1 MKTGIGVN
9 NSAVA
14 STEVRRLTRDDAAE
28 FWRGYAEKTEK
39 HNIRLTNV
47 ITFDEFNDF
56 MNRSGSHVQSS
67 ATERRMV
74 TGRRVEKT
82 SQSRITLTAAIL
94 FLHCAGLNVSFSYTI
109 ALGQQERRLRKTS
122 RTSSLSLSKAKS
134 SMALVTCASS
144 WASL

>member
-14 STEVRRLTRDDAAE
+14 STEVRRLTRVDAAE

-39 HNIRLTNV
+39 HNIRFTNV
-47 ITFDEFNDF
+47 TTFDEFNDF

-122 RTSSLSLSKAKS
+122 RTSSLSLSKEKS